1 MSKYTVPHEQLEQ
14 IAAKAV
20 ALSEYFRSYEGLPH
34 HVQHLLTQVAKEAL
48 ERGLEISDSDVL
60 FGRIDQLNDE
70 LTSAKAEIQD
80 LRMKITEL
88 NARLRKPRVR
98 VKTDRWVNLELEKEA
113 QKVVENLGLN
123 APRREVPMPRITCGT
138 PSCPYCTEG

>member
-1 MSKYTVPHEQLEQ
+1 MPKYTVSHEQLEQ

-34 HVQHLLTQVAKEAL
+34 RVQHLLTQVAKEAL

-60 FGRIDQLNDE
+60 FGRIDQLNDA
-70 LTSAKAEIQD
+70 LTTAKAEIQD

-98 VKTDRWVNLELEKEA
+98 LKPRSSLRVDLTDQPTDR
-113 QKVVENLGLN
+113 
-123 APRREVPMPRITCGT
+123 PTCGT
-138 PSCPYCTEG
+138 PGCPFCSRG

>member
-1 MSKYTVPHEQLEQ
+1 MPKYTVPHEQLEQ

-34 HVQHLLTQVAKEAL
+34 RVQHLLTQVAKEAL

-60 FGRIDQLNDE
+60 FGRIDQLKDE

-98 VKTDRWVNLELEKEA
+98 LKPRSSLRVDPTGQPTDRPN
-113 QKVVENLGLN
+113 
-123 APRREVPMPRITCGT
+123 CGT
-138 PSCPYCTEG
+138 PGCPFCSEG